1 LRQACRSDPDFWF
14 YKAQSLSEKAYL
26 MRFSANLEKYL
37 LGLILSGAALWFAG
51 CSESAST
58 PKPAPP
64 STGSTSPKVNS
75 DGSVSASRGESTA
88 SRDES
93 TGDAATSSSSSSSSD
108 DEEKPKADGDEEQ
121 AGSTTGR
128 DVPEAAPPKDE

>member
-1 LRQACRSDPDFWF
+1 
-14 YKAQSLSEKAYL
+14 
-26 MRFSANLEKYL
+26 MRFSANLQKYL
-37 LGLILSGAALWFAG
+37 SGLILSGAALWFAG

-58 PKPAPP
+58 PKPDP
-64 STGSTSPKVNS
+64 GSAGATSPKLNS

-93 TGDAATSSSSSSSSD
+93 TGDVATSSSSSSD

>member
-1 LRQACRSDPDFWF
+1 VRQACRSDPDFWF
-14 YKAQSLSEKAYL
+14 YKARRLSEKVYV

-37 LGLILSGAALWFAG
+37 SGLILSGVALWFAG

-58 PKPAPP
+58 PKPSPGP
-64 STGSTSPKVNS
+64 SGATSPKLNS
-75 DGSVSASRGESTA
+75 DGSVSASRSESTA
-88 SRDES
+88 SRDKS
-93 TGDAATSSSSSSSSD
+93 TGDSATSSSSSSSD
-108 DEEKPKADGDEEQ
+108 DEEKPKADGDDEQ